1 MSFWKNFSRPFELP
15 VMDQST
21 NIAPPLHGSLPTK
34 MAGVFSVA
42 EALPQE
48 LNPPLTVLKA
58 LASSQSFDALFTFS
72 DSIMLLSKASM
83 SVTTKA

>member
-1 MSFWKNFSRPFELP
+1 
-15 VMDQST
+15 MDQSM
-21 NIAPPLHGSLPTK
+21 NIAHPLPGYLPTK

-48 LNPPLTVLKA
+48 PNPPPTVLKA
-58 LASSQSFDALFTFS
+58 LAFYLSFDVFCTYR